1 MTGQATLDLV
11 GLFVAIVGL
20 GALVALVARRLGVP
34 DSVVLV
40 VLGLAIGAL
49 APAERF
55 TITPE
60 LVLAV
65 LVPGLVFEAAYR
77 LDVAELRRTF
87 LGAVLLAVPGVLISA
102 GAVAVIL
109 SAFAAV
115 PLGPAFVVGAIVSA
129 TDPVAVIATFRHL
142 HAPRRLATLVEAES
156 LFNDGT
162 AVVVFTIALGAIA
175 QAVTPAEAVATF
187 VATVAIS
194 AVIGLGL
201 GVLAAQVMN
210 RTEEQAIELTISLV
224 LAYGTYLLADHV
236 HASGIIATV
245 VAGIV
250 LGTYGRRIGMP
261 LRTFDALDATWEF
274 IAFLLTALVFLLIGT
289 AITVGQLREAAAAI
303 AWGVAAI
310 LVGRAIVVYGLLG
323 LAARAL
329 HAAGRGP
336 GLRTSWLHVLFWAG
350 LRGAIAVALALS
362 LPQDLP
368 DRTRL
373 QGIAFGITLFT
384 LLVQG
389 PTTDLLLRRL
399 RIPGDADDRRS
410 PTAGESESGRSA
422 TTG

>member
-20 GALVALVARRLGVP
+20 GALVALVARRLGLP

-40 VLGLAIGAL
+40 VLGLAIGAV

-77 LDVAELRRTF
+77 LDVGELRRTF

-102 GAVAVIL
+102 GTVAVIL
-109 SAFAAV
+109 SSFAAV
-115 PLGPAFVVGAIVSA
+115 PIGPAFVVGAIVSA

-142 HAPRRLATLVEAES
+142 GAPRRLATLVEAES

-162 AVVVFTIALGAIA
+162 AVVVFSIAVAGISHG
-175 QAVTPAEAVATF
+175 VTPAEAIITF
-187 VATVAIS
+187 VVTVTVS
-194 AVIGLGL
+194 GGIGLGL
-201 GVLAAQVMN
+201 GVLAARIMN
-210 RTEEQAIELTISLV
+210 MTDEQAIELTISLV
-224 LAYGTYLLADHV
+224 LAYGTFLLADRV

-289 AITVGQLREAAAAI
+289 AITFGQLRDAAAAI

-310 LVGRAIVVYGLLG
+310 LIGRAIVVYGLLG

-329 HAAGRGP
+329 HAVRRGP

-362 LPQDLP
+362 LPEELP
-368 DRTRL
+368 NRALL

-389 PTTDLLLRRL
+389 TTTDLLLRRL
-399 RIPGDADDRRS
+399 RVAGDSDD
-410 PTAGESESGRSA
+410 PVLAAVDDGESGQPGTSS
-422 TTG
+422 

>member
-11 GLFVAIVGL
+11 ALFVAIVGL
-20 GALVALVARRLGVP
+20 GAVVALVARRLGLP

-49 APAERF
+49 APAEQF
-55 TITPE
+55 AITPE

-102 GAVAVIL
+102 GMVALILSTLAGVAV
-109 SAFAAV
+109 
-115 PLGPAFVVGAIVSA
+115 GPAFVVGAIVSA

-162 AVVVFTIALGAIA
+162 AVVVFTIALAAIS
-175 QAVTPAEAVATF
+175 QGVTPAAAIITF
-187 VATVAIS
+187 VATVAVS
-194 AVIGLGL
+194 AMIGLGL
-201 GVLAAQVMN
+201 GVLAARVMSM
-210 RTEEQAIELTISLV
+210 TDEQAIELTISLV
-224 LAYGTYLLADHV
+224 LAYGTYLLADRV

-289 AITVGQLREAAAAI
+289 AITFGQLRDAATAI
-303 AWGVAAI
+303 AWGVLAI
-310 LVGRAIVVYGLLG
+310 LIGRAIVVYGLLG
-323 LAARAL
+323 LAARGL
-329 HAAGRGP
+329 HAVGRGP
-336 GLRTSWLHVLFWAG
+336 GLPTSWLHVLFWAG

-368 DRTRL
+368 DRARL

-389 PTTDLLLRRL
+389 TTTDLLLRRL
-399 RIPGDADDRRS
+399 GISGDDRQPFSADEGQDGR
-410 PTAGESESGRSA
+410 PAAAG
-422 TTG
+422 

>member
-20 GALVALVARRLGVP
+20 GALVALAARRLGLP

-102 GAVAVIL
+102 GVVAMIL
-109 SAFAAV
+109 STFAAV
-115 PLGPAFVVGAIVSA
+115 PLGAAFVVGAIVSA
-129 TDPVAVIATFRHL
+129 TDPVAIIATFRHL

-162 AVVVFTIALGAIA
+162 AVVVFTIAIGAIS
-175 QAVTPAEAVATF
+175 QGVTPMEAVATF
-187 VATVAIS
+187 AATVAVS
-194 AVIGLGL
+194 GVIGLGL
-201 GVLAAQVMN
+201 GVLAARVMN
-210 RTEEQAIELTISLV
+210 MTEEQAIELTISLV
-224 LAYGTYLLADHV
+224 LAYGTYLLAAQV

-289 AITVGQLREAAAAI
+289 AITIGQLREAAAAI

-310 LVGRAIVVYGLLG
+310 LIGRAVVVYGLLG

-329 HAAGRGP
+329 HAARRGL
-336 GLRTSWLHVLFWAG
+336 GLPTSWLHVLFWAG

-368 DRTRL
+368 DRARL

-389 PTTDLLLRRL
+389 TTTDLLLRRL
-399 RIPGDADDRRS
+399 RVSADSDDRP
-410 PTAGESESGRSA
+410 PTVGDDRSGRRA
-422 TTG
+422 AAR

>member
-1 MTGQATLDLV
+1 MTGQATLVLV
-11 GLFVAIVGL
+11 GLFVAIVGV
-20 GALVALVARRLGVP
+20 GALVALVARRLGLP

-60 LVLAV
+60 LVLVV

-102 GAVAVIL
+102 GTVALIL
-109 SAFAAV
+109 NAFAAV

-142 HAPRRLATLVEAES
+142 NAPRRLATLVEAES

-162 AVVVFTIALGAIA
+162 AVVVFTIALGSIS
-175 QAVTPAEAVATF
+175 QGVTPVEAVATF
-187 VATVAIS
+187 VSTVVVS
-194 AVIGLGL
+194 GVIGLGL
-201 GVLAAQVMN
+201 GVLAARVMSM
-210 RTEEQAIELTISLV
+210 TEEQAIELTISLV

-289 AITVGQLREAAAAI
+289 AITIGQLREAAAAV

-310 LVGRAIVVYGLLG
+310 LIGRAIVVYGLLG

-329 HAAGRGP
+329 HAARRGP
-336 GLRTSWLHVLFWAG
+336 GLPTSWLHVLFWAG

-362 LPQDLP
+362 LPQELP
-368 DRTRL
+368 DRARL

-389 PTTDLLLRRL
+389 TTTDLLLRRL
-399 RIPGDADDRRS
+399 RVSAHPDDRP
-410 PTAGESESGRSA
+410 PTGEGRSGRPA
-422 TTG
+422 AAG